1 MLTGP
6 SIDRRRHYDPRKV
19 GTAKLNMSNPESFQS
34 KSNIYHTGDAQEE
47 TGRDRKTLLR
57 DSDGLVATQPPMER
71 AILVGVELAGSPN
84 LLNLQDSLA
93 ELALLAKTADVEV
106 IGSVTQRLATPN
118 SSTFIGSGK
127 LEELHAY
134 VLETGASLVIFD
146 EELSPRQ
153 QRELEKVMG
162 ETIKVLDRTA
172 LILDIFARHARTREG
187 AVQVELA
194 QYEYRLP
201 RLTRAWTHLA
211 RQSGGRAGGASG
223 GVGVRGPGETQL
235 EVDRREIS
243 RRIAFLKKQLEEI
256 RQQRSLHRRHR
267 RQLGAPVIALVG
279 YTNAGKSTLLNVLSN
294 ANVLSAD
301 QLFATLDPTTRRTEL
316 PSGQAVLLT
325 DTVGFIQKLPTM
337 LVASFRA
344 TLEEVTE
351 ANVLLH
357 VVDLSHPNMDEQVGA
372 VEEVLEELDAGNKLV
387 ITALNKAD
395 RLNLEDPEQQARV
408 QDALASYPNAVVVS
422 ALTGEG
428 LETLRTKIDD
438 VLYAQMAPVDVLIP
452 YNHGELVAFFH
463 EHGFVEQEEHTA
475 DGTHLIG
482 RMPVSLAGRY
492 ADYWTQR

>member
-1 MLTGP
+1 
-6 SIDRRRHYDPRKV
+6 
-19 GTAKLNMSNPESFQS
+19 MSNPESFQARTNVYS
-34 KSNIYHTGDAQEE
+34 ATDLQPTSQDGDQA
-47 TGRDRKTLLR
+47 RRRALLR
-57 DSDGLVATQPPMER
+57 DQDGLMATQPPAER
-71 AILVGVELAGSPN
+71 AILVGVELSGYPS
-84 LLNLQDSLA
+84 LLSLEDSLA
-93 ELALLAKTADVEV
+93 ELTLLAKTAGVIV
-106 IGSVTQRLATPN
+106 IGKITQRMETPN
-118 SSTFIGSGK
+118 PATFIGSGK
-127 LEELHAY
+127 LEELHGY
-134 VLETGASLVIFD
+134 VLETGASVVIFD

-153 QRELEKVMG
+153 QRDLEKVLG
-162 ETIKVLDRTA
+162 ENIKVIDRTA

-256 RQQRSLHRRHR
+256 RQQRNLHRQQR
-267 RQLGAPVIALVG
+267 RASGSPVVALVG
-279 YTNAGKSTLLNVLSN
+279 YTNAGKSTLLNTLSD
-294 ANVLSAD
+294 ADVLSAD

-316 PSGQAVLLT
+316 PSGQNILLT

-372 VEEVLEELDAGNKLV
+372 VEEVLEELEAGDKLV

-395 RLNLEDPEQQARV
+395 RVDLTDAEQQARV
-408 QDALASYPNAVVVS
+408 KEALAAYPNAVVVS
-422 ALTGEG
+422 ALTGAG
-428 LETLRTKIDD
+428 LDDLRTTIDQ
-438 VLYAQMAPVDVLIP
+438 VLYNQMAPVDVLIP
-452 YNHGELVAFFH
+452 YKHGELVAYFY
-463 EHGFVEQEEHTA
+463 EHGFVEEEEHTA

-482 RMPVSLAGRY
+482 RMPANLAGRY
-492 ADYWTQR
+492 ATYWTQH

>member
-1 MLTGP
+1 
-6 SIDRRRHYDPRKV
+6 
-19 GTAKLNMSNPESFQS
+19 MSNPESFQARTNVYS
-34 KSNIYHTGDAQEE
+34 ANDSQPIGQDGEP
-47 TGRDRKTLLR
+47 GRRRSLLR
-57 DSDGLVATQPPMER
+57 DQDGLMATQPPAER
-71 AILVGVELAGSPN
+71 AILVGVELSGYPS
-84 LLNLQDSLA
+84 LLSLEDSLT
-93 ELALLAKTADVEV
+93 ELALLAKTAGVTV
-106 IGSVTQRLATPN
+106 IGKVTQRLETPN
-118 SSTFIGSGK
+118 PATFIGSGK
-127 LEELHAY
+127 LEELHGY
-134 VLETGASLVIFD
+134 VLETGANVVIFD

-153 QRELEKVMG
+153 QRDLEKVLG
-162 ETIKVLDRTA
+162 ETIKVIDRTA

-256 RQQRSLHRRHR
+256 RQQRNLHRQQR
-267 RQLGAPVIALVG
+267 RASGSPVVALVG
-279 YTNAGKSTLLNVLSN
+279 YTNAGKSTLLNTLSD
-294 ANVLSAD
+294 ADVLSAD

-316 PSGQAVLLT
+316 PSGQTILLT

-357 VVDLSHPNMDEQVGA
+357 VVDLSHANMDEQVGA
-372 VEEVLEELDAGNKLV
+372 VEEVLEELEAGDKLV

-395 RLNLEDPEQQARV
+395 RVDLTDAEQQARV
-408 QDALASYPNAVVVS
+408 KEALAAYPNAVVVS
-422 ALTGEG
+422 ALTGVG
-428 LETLRTKIDD
+428 LDDLRTMIDQ
-438 VLYAQMAPVDVLIP
+438 VLYKQMAPIDVLIP
-452 YNHGELVAFFH
+452 YKHGELVSFFH

-482 RMPVSLAGRY
+482 RLPANLAGRY
-492 ADYWTQR
+492 ASYWRQHS